1 LSALH
6 PRYEFA
12 QTARVIRELYPIVE
26 QLVAEA
32 RTAGI
37 GVTLDAEEA
46 DRLELSLLLVDKLLT
61 SEATR
66 GYAGF
71 GLAVQAYQKR
81 AYSTIEWLIG
91 RLKAT
96 DRRITLRLVKGAY
109 WDSEIK
115 RAQERGL
122 VGYPVFTR
130 KPNTDVSY
138 LACAK
143 LLESAGERIYPQ
155 FATHNAHTIAHVA
168 EVFGGDANR
177 FEFQRLHG
185 MGAELYDSVVRGP
198 WGRFPCRVYAPVGA
212 HEDLLPY
219 LVRRLLENGANTS
232 FVNRIVDASL
242 PAEEVVADPIA
253 EVDALERVAHPRIPL
268 PVNLFAPERLN
279 SAGFNFADG
288 QAVDTLLRDCERASQ
303 QPWSAAPVISGKTR
317 SGATV
322 ACVIPPM
329 PRNRSAWSSMRTR
342 PRWMRPSPKHWRP
355 RKTGTRPAANNAP
368 PCWNA
373 PRSCSRNIPRLS
385 PRAACAR
392 PERRCPTPSG
402 KCARRWTSCAI
413 TRSARARFYPRGAAA
428 GSHRRAQPA
437 APARQGGVWLHQPVE
452 FSARDLHWPG
462 GGGARRGNTV
472 VAKPAEQTPLTA
484 LTRPHCCCRPGYRP
498 QRCISCR
505 ATAQRSAP
513 R

>member
-1 LSALH
+1 M
-6 PRYEFA
+6 
-12 QTARVIRELYPIVE
+12 
-26 QLVAEA
+26 
-32 RTAGI
+32 
-37 GVTLDAEEA
+37 TLDAEEA
-46 DRLELSLLLVDKLLT
+46 ERLELSLLLVDRLLA
-61 SEATR
+61 SEVTR

-81 AYSTIEWLIG
+81 AYATLEWLMK
-91 RLKAT
+91 RLRET

-122 VGYPVFTR
+122 AGYPVFTR
-130 KPNTDVSY
+130 KANTDVSY
-138 LACAK
+138 LACAR

-198 WGRFPCRVYAPVGA
+198 WGKYACRVYAPVGA

-268 PVNLFAPERLN
+268 PVNLFAPERAN

-288 QAVDTLLRDCERASQ
+288 QAVDALLRDCERASQ
-303 QPWSAAPVISGKTR
+303 QPWSAAPIVSGQTR
-317 SGATV
+317 
-322 ACVIPPM
+322 
-329 PRNRSAWSSMRTR
+329 
-342 PRWMRPSPKHWRP
+342 
-355 RKTGTRPAANNAP
+355 TG
-368 PCWNA
+368 
-373 PRSCSRNIPRLS
+373 
-385 PRAACAR
+385 
-392 PERRCPTPSG
+392 
-402 KCARRWTSCAI
+402 
-413 TRSARARFYPRGAAA
+413 A
-428 GSHRRAQPA
+428 GSPLFNPADTSEQIGSCHR
-437 APARQGGVWLHQPVE
+437 GG
-452 FSARDLHWPG
+452 RG
-462 GGGARRGNTV
+462 GGG
-472 VAKPAEQTPLTA
+472 
-484 LTRPHCCCRPGYRP
+484 
-498 QRCISCR
+498 
-505 ATAQRSAP
+505 
-513 R
+513 